1 MLDNWDIWREMSIRS
16 LDLYICRAEKGQ
28 GRDKDVEVTD
38 LFLVVKITIGGHEH
52 MGRIGWLWGAKGC
65 RIPENNTDWE
75 KETKTE
81 QSKVPEDI
89 QEPRGG
95 SVSGGRV
102 QQIPAQQGSRRFM
115 STGFG
120 NCFGSK
126 AGILISQGDSNSVFF

>member
-1 MLDNWDIWREMSIRS
+1 M
-16 LDLYICRAEKGQ
+16 
-28 GRDKDVEVTD
+28 EVIH
-38 LFLVVKITIGGHEH
+38 LLLVVKITRGGHEH
-52 MGRIGWLWGAKGC
+52 TGRIGWLGRANGC
-65 RIPENNTDWE
+65 RIPENNIDWE
-75 KETKTE
+75 KETKKE
-81 QSKVPEDI
+81 QLKVPEDI

-102 QQIPAQQGSRRFM
+102 QQIPMQQGSRRFM